1 MIINSDE
8 GVFLQSINLA
18 DMKCFST
25 VPRVKNITSDYICF
39 FKDGD
44 RFIAGCEQ
52 NLLVESRLSKYTSQ
66 DKYLRQRRLEGT
78 RITRIKL
85 NRDESQVFVCTKT
98 SIYQLSVDDLD
109 QELHTYRNDNYESI

>member
-1 MIINSDE
+1 MSFGDYLASGSYYDKFVFIWDIKEEKQIGIINCRGPINNIFLTDSNKMIINSDE

-25 VPRVKNITSDYICF
+25 VSRVKNITSDYICF

-52 NLLVESRLSKYTSQ
+52 NLLIESRLSEYMS
-66 DKYLRQRRLEGT
+66 
-78 RITRIKL
+78 
-85 NRDESQVFVCTKT
+85 
-98 SIYQLSVDDLD
+98 
-109 QELHTYRNDNYESI
+109 